1 MLRITVINPL
11 TGRDILVGGATYNW
25 LIIDAYDHI
34 NGELIRRQSAPPIA
48 PSQYYYNIHTN
59 RLIRRGSRW
68 YYEYI
73 RAGWDIE
80 EDYYLIPPWLSGR
93 EADTIINN
101 INRRQNVAS
110 QSQANDYQSRPI
122 SYEQI
127 MAEYGDR
134 LADLNISL
142 CRKCFIPIASEEGGD
157 HCNECLPQ

>member
-1 MLRITVINPL
+1 MPRITVTNPL
-11 TGRDILVGGATYNW
+11 TGRDILVGGITYNW
-25 LIIDAYDHI
+25 LIIDAYDYI

-59 RLIRRGSRW
+59 RLIRRGSRR

-101 INRRQNVAS
+101 INRRQNIES
-110 QSQANDYQSRPI
+110 QSQANDYQS
-122 SYEQI
+122 
-127 MAEYGDR
+127 
-134 LADLNISL
+134 
-142 CRKCFIPIASEEGGD
+142 
-157 HCNECLPQ
+157 